1 MVDDDRE
8 AVAAE
13 AWQPDAPAPGR
24 QVQLAFTDGFA
35 DDPVIV
41 RVDGTVAAEVAGLT
55 TQPLLGLAGDQAIA
69 VPEGSSQL
77 EVELPGR
84 GLMASATL
92 DEGIAAVS
100 VSVEGGA
107 LVIRPYA
114 QELGFA

>member
-41 RVDGTVAAEVAGLT
+41 RVDGTVAAEVAAVVAKMMAKKQEDRYQSASELAAALLPFCGKET
-55 TQPLLGLAGDQAIA
+55 ASWVAVEPLPTDPVAP
-69 VPEGSSQL
+69 VSSK
-77 EVELPGR
+77 
-84 GLMASATL
+84 S
-92 DEGIAAVS
+92 S
-100 VSVEGGA
+100 VGNGPAPTRV
-107 LVIRPYA
+107 V
-114 QELGFA
+114 